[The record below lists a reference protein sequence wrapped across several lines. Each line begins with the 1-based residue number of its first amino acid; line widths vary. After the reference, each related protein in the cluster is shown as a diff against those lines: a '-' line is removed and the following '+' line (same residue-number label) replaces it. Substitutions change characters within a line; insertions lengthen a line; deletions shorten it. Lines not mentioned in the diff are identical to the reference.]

1 MSWQKQFTQQI
12 QKIFKDHKA
21 KNSRYSMRSFAKK
34 VGVSPG
40 ALSEIMQGK
49 RRVAAQKAESILS
62 LALGDGPELL
72 SAKARLGWTV
82 KLDRQLIQDH
92 QMSFLIDWVSH
103 AVMGFFEIDDPKVT
117 AQWISEKLDVP
128 LDQIEERIERF
139 IDQGFLYRAPK
150 GRVKIKTLG
159 KQWHVPANR
168 PPELMAKFKEAQNK
182 AALYALKKGN
192 PQDSFFSS
200 MTFLGGQEQIEMFQ
214 KEIMALYDRI
224 AASVDPSKPKEL
236 MRISVQAFPF
246 NFKK

>member
-1 MSWQKQFTQQI
+1 MSWQTQFTEQI
-12 QKIFKDHKA
+12 QNIFKDHKA

-49 RRVAAQKAESILS
+49 RKVTTERAEMILG

-72 SAKARLGWTV
+72 AAKARMGWSV

-92 QMSFLIDWVSH
+92 QMSFLIDWISH

-128 LDQIEERIERF
+128 LEQIEERIERF
-139 IDQGFLYRAPK
+139 IDQGFLYRASK
-150 GRVKIKTLG
+150 GRVKIKALG

-168 PPELMAKFKEAQNK
+168 PPQLMAKFKEAQNK
-182 AALYALKKGN
+182 AALCALKKGH
-192 PQDSFFSS
+192 PEECFFSS
-200 MTFLGGQEQIEMFQ
+200 MTFLGSQEQIEMF
-214 KEIMALYDRI
+214 KGEIMALYDRI
-224 AASVDPSKPKEL
+224 AASVDPMKPKEL